1 MVGELSTHS
10 IEWSGRLLP
19 VMKLDVKRK
28 FGKREGT
35 RPASQ
40 PASQP
45 ASHARGDVER
55 GL

>member
-40 PASQP
+40 PAS
-45 ASHARGDVER
+45 HARGDVER

>member
-35 RPASQ
+35 RPAS
-40 PASQP
+40 
-45 ASHARGDVER
+45 HARGDVER